1 MRIQQSFWKA
11 VLNKWP
17 HPGPDTAR
25 EGHAQVE
32 KRDLVPNSFQQTEN
46 EHGSRDSSVFLL
58 SVQQIKNNTVF
69 EKNLCPIFKINF
81 ASLQWVLAVHINLT
95 ITTILEIKTSSE
107 YSFVL
112 RNAVPP
118 ISIPI
123 LPFYPT
129 LPNDCFYNSHTISLK
144 HRQAFNFFQFLI
156 KKLWG
161 VGADNDN
168 PI

>member
-58 SVQQIKNNTVF
+58 SVQQTKNNTDF
-69 EKNLCPIFKINF
+69 EKK
-81 ASLQWVLAVHINLT
+81 SLP
-95 ITTILEIKTSSE
+95 
-107 YSFVL
+107 YF
-112 RNAVPP
+112 
-118 ISIPI
+118 
-123 LPFYPT
+123 
-129 LPNDCFYNSHTISLK
+129 
-144 HRQAFNFFQFLI
+144 
-156 KKLWG
+156 
-161 VGADNDN
+161 
-168 PI
+168 